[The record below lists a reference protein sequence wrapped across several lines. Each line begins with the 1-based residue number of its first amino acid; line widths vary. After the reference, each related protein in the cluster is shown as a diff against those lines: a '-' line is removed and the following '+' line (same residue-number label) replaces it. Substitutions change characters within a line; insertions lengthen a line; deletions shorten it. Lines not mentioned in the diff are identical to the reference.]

1 MTTTIIAPHT
11 PYRTLAE
18 LNGETSVS
26 RPAWAEH
33 LSVYRGGGRTLYIA
47 EPARIDRA
55 AKRDFDR
62 LTKAGWTVVTE
73 TIPGRTDRVRVSMTR
88 A

>member
-11 PYRTLAE
+11 PYRTLSE

-26 RPAWAEH
+26 RPAWAER
-33 LSVYRGGGRTLYIA
+33 LSVYRVGGRTLYLA
-47 EPARIDRA
+47 EPDRIDRA
-55 AKRDFDR
+55 AKRDFAR
-62 LTKAGWTVVTE
+62 LTKAGWTVTTE
-73 TIPGRTDRVRVSMTR
+73 AIPGRTDRVLVTMTR